1 MVDLGCTFEAIL
13 PWESLEALLP
23 AKVCDLPTFSVGGWR
38 HPMQL
43 FLHQPID
50 IGEKIDHSS
59 PALVGI
65 ASRTQ
70 DL

>member
-38 HPMQL
+38 HPLQL
-43 FLHQPID
+43 L
-50 IGEKIDHSS
+50 GEKIDHSS